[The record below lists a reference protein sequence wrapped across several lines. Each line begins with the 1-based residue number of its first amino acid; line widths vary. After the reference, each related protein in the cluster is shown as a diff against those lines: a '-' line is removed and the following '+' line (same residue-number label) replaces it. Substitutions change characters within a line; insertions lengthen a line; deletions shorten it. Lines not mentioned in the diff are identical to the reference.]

1 MKKFKEFNVI
11 CYDINKRT
19 FTKYDIMPY
28 LLSKYKN
35 LKKKD
40 RPKEFNECK
49 DFIKKESQYQWWSRC
64 EYEIILTGWPNT
76 DFHKKIDIYWQIMM
90 NIDIITELFI
100 QHIKDEKE

>member
-1 MKKFKEFNVI
+1 MEKFKEFNVI
-11 CYDINKRT
+11 CYDINKRI

-35 LKKKD
+35 LKKKG

-64 EYEIILTGWPNT
+64 EYEIIISEWPVEKYKEKW
-76 DFHKKIDIYWQIMM
+76 DIHKQVLM
-90 NIDIITELFI
+90 NLDIITEVFMYNI
-100 QHIKDEKE
+100 SK

>member
-1 MKKFKEFNVI
+1 MEKFKEFNVI
-11 CYDINKRT
+11 CYDINKRV

-49 DFIKKESQYQWWSRC
+49 DFIKKESKYQWWSRC
-64 EYEIILTGWPNT
+64 EYEIIISEWPVEKYKEKW
-76 DFHKKIDIYWQIMM
+76 DIHKQVLM
-90 NIDIITELFI
+90 NIDIITEVFMYNI
-100 QHIKDEKE
+100 NK